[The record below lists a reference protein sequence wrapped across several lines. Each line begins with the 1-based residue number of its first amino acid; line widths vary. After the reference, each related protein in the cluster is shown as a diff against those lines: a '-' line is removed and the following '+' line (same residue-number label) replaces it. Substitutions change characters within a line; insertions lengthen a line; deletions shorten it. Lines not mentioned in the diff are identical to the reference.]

1 MRKTQKSKIV
11 ILSIL
16 GLAAVSIGSI
26 GFATWLVGI
35 NKTEETL
42 HVEAKVDNS
51 KNDSIYLEA
60 TITNK
65 EFIVAERTAYDK
77 KTNGGIV
84 GAKANS
90 GEAFTVNA
98 NALKFT
104 FSTFKL
110 SVGKGV
116 TSTDYPNKIVVD
128 FDTSL
133 EGNSIA
139 MAETSKSLIGA
150 CSYQKH
156 NGSEYVETAIGN
168 SIRAVGE
175 GNSKFSYITYHEE
188 LDIENS
194 SIFTK
199 RDKTTYWEYE
209 LNTKTREFS
218 WGTFFGGTNPVAY
231 YNNLYNTYN
240 PSAGESTKNYMTGA
254 QLFDFA
260 DKINTEISELNTAL
274 GASTTAKTLTINVS
288 TITQAISA

>member
-35 NKTEETL
+35 NKTSETL
-42 HVEAKVDNS
+42 TIEAKVDNS
-51 KNDSIYLEA
+51 QNDSIYLEA

-65 EFIVAERTAYDK
+65 EFIVAERAAYDK
-77 KTNGGIV
+77 TTNGGIV

-116 TSTDYPNKIVVD
+116 TDKDYPKKIVID
-128 FDTSL
+128 FDTTL
-133 EGNSIA
+133 EGNSVA

-150 CSYQKH
+150 CKYQKY
-156 NGSEYVETAIGN
+156 NVDKYEETAIGN
-168 SIRAVGE
+168 SIRAVGD
-175 GNSKFSYITYHEE
+175 GNEKFSYITYHEE
-188 LDIENS
+188 LDITNT
-194 SIFTK
+194 SIFNKT
-199 RDKTTYWEYE
+199 DKNTYWEYE

-240 PSAGESTKNYMTGA
+240 PKAGDNKNYMTGA

-260 DKINTEISELNTAL
+260 DKINTEITALNTAL

-288 TITQAISA
+288 TSTQAISA